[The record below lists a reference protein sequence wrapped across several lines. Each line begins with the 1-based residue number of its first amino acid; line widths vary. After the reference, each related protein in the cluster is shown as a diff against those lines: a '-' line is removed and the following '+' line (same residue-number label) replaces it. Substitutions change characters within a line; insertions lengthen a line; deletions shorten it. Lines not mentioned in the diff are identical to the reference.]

1 MKNHIDDGGRPEA
14 AVNKGDELKH
24 SCLLGS
30 PLGGMRDTMVLV
42 PSSRGIIYNNCAFRK
57 YVYRND
63 ENWHFIPV
71 KYVNDPPK
79 WADDDQTDWTM
90 KATAHAGDI

>member
-1 MKNHIDDGGRPEA
+1 MG
-14 AVNKGDELKH
+14 
-24 SCLLGS
+24 
-30 PLGGMRDTMVLV
+30 DTMVLV
-42 PSSRGIIYNNCAFRK
+42 PSSRGMIYKSCALRK